1 MDRKE
6 GKTGI
11 CQDIRNGR
19 TSKEG
24 KGAVD
29 AERAKAFTKISREII
44 VAVQQGGPDP
54 DGNFRLKLM
63 IQKAKAANMPN
74 DNINRCI
81 QKAAGN
87 GDDTKYNEVVYEGY
101 GLAGTAILLEIM
113 TDNRNRT
120 ASEIRYLFSRNG
132 GNLGET
138 GCVAWMFDR
147 VGRITAPLAGK
158 EEDDFMMIALEAGAE
173 DVSFED
179 GVGEIITLPEELENV
194 RKALIEAGLEITD
207 AEVTRIP
214 KNTVAVD
221 DVDQA
226 RQVLTLYD
234 ALDEY
239 DDVQN
244 AYSNFEI
251 SDDILE
257 QI

>member
-1 MDRKE
+1 MS
-6 GKTGI
+6 GH
-11 CQDIRNGR
+11 
-19 TSKEG
+19 SKWANIKRR
-24 KGAVD
+24 KGAQD

-87 GDDTKYNEVVYEGY
+87 TEGSKMDEIIYEGY
-101 GLAGTAILLEIM
+101 GPAGTAILLEIM

-147 VGRITAPLAGK
+147 IGRIVIPMEGKDEDEVMMTAL
-158 EEDDFMMIALEAGAE
+158 DAGAE

-179 GVGEIITLPEELENV
+179 DNCEVTTLPENLEEV
-194 RKALIEAGLEITD
+194 RKALEAAGLDMTEV
-207 AEVTRIP
+207 EVTRVP
-214 KNTVAVD
+214 QNTVAVE
-221 DVDQA
+221 DVEQA
-226 RQVLTLYD
+226 RQVLKLYD

-251 SDDILE
+251 SDEILE
-257 QI
+257 QL

>member
-1 MDRKE
+1 MS
-6 GKTGI
+6 GH
-11 CQDIRNGR
+11 
-19 TSKEG
+19 SKWANIKRR

-87 GDDTKYNEVVYEGY
+87 TEESKMDEIVYEGY
-101 GLAGTAILLEIM
+101 GPAGTAILLEIM
-113 TDNRNRT
+113 TDNRKRT

-132 GNLGET
+132 GNLGEN

-147 VGRITAPLAGK
+147 IGRIVIPMEGK
-158 EEDDFMMIALEAGAE
+158 DEDDVMMTALDAGAE

-179 GVGEIITLPEELENV
+179 GNCEVVTLPENLEEV
-194 RKALIEAGLEITD
+194 RVALSEAGLEMTEV
-207 AEVTRIP
+207 EVTRVP
-214 KNTVAVD
+214 KNTVAVE
-221 DVDQA
+221 DVEQA
-226 RQVLTLYD
+226 RQVLKLYD

-251 SDDILE
+251 SDEILE
-257 QI
+257 QL

>member
-1 MDRKE
+1 MS
-6 GKTGI
+6 GH
-11 CQDIRNGR
+11 
-19 TSKEG
+19 SKWANIKRR

-87 GDDTKYNEVVYEGY
+87 GEDTNYDEIVYEGY
-101 GLAGTAILLEIM
+101 GPAGTAILLEIM

-147 VGRITAPLAGK
+147 VGKIIVSTDGK
-158 EEDDFMMIALEAGAE
+158 EEDDVMMIALDAGAE
-173 DVSFED
+173 DVSFEED
-179 GVGEIITLPEELENV
+179 AGEVITLPEELENV

-214 KNTVAVD
+214 QNTVPIE

-226 RQVLTLYD
+226 RQVLNLYD
-234 ALDEY
+234 ALDEC

-257 QI
+257 QIE

>member
-1 MDRKE
+1 MS
-6 GKTGI
+6 GH
-11 CQDIRNGR
+11 
-19 TSKEG
+19 SKWANIKRR

-101 GLAGTAILLEIM
+101 GPAGTAILLEIM

-138 GCVAWMFDR
+138 GCVAWMFERRGVLVVERGEVD
-147 VGRITAPLAGK
+147 
-158 EEDDFMMIALEAGAE
+158 EDEVMLLALEAGAVDVITDGDVIEIHTDPSDFMTVKADLEAQGLQFLGAEISFIPQNTMTISE
-173 DVSFED
+173 DKVESMEKLI
-179 GVGEIITLPEELENV
+179 EILEEL
-194 RKALIEAGLEITD
+194 D
-207 AEVTRIP
+207 EVQ
-214 KNTVAVD
+214 
-221 DVDQA
+221 DV
-226 RQVLTLYD
+226 
-234 ALDEY
+234 
-239 DDVQN
+239 
-244 AYSNFEI
+244 YSNYEVE
-251 SDDILE
+251 S
-257 QI
+257 

>member
-1 MDRKE
+1 MS
-6 GKTGI
+6 GH
-11 CQDIRNGR
+11 
-19 TSKEG
+19 SKWANIKRR

-87 GDDTKYNEVVYEGY
+87 TEGAKMDEIVYEGY
-101 GLAGTAILLEIM
+101 GPAGTAILLEIM

-120 ASEIRYLFSRNG
+120 ASEVRYLFSRNG

-147 VGRITAPLAGK
+147 VGRIVIPMEGK
-158 EEDDFMMIALEAGAE
+158 DEDTVMEAALDAGAE
-173 DVSFED
+173 DVSFEE
-179 GVGEIITLPEELENV
+179 GNCEILTLPETLDEV
-194 RKALIEAGLEITD
+194 RTSLMDVGFVPSEV
-207 AEVTRIP
+207 EVTRIP

-221 DVDQA
+221 DIEQA
-226 RQVLTLYD
+226 RQVIKLYD

-251 SDDILE
+251 SDEILE
-257 QI
+257 QL

>member
-1 MDRKE
+1 MS
-6 GKTGI
+6 GH
-11 CQDIRNGR
+11 
-19 TSKEG
+19 SKWANIKRR

-87 GDDTKYNEVVYEGY
+87 GEGSKMDEIVYEGY
-101 GLAGTAILLEIM
+101 GPAGTAILLEIM

-147 VGRITAPLAGK
+147 VGRIVVPMEGKDEDEVMMTAL
-158 EEDDFMMIALEAGAE
+158 DAGAE
-173 DVSFED
+173 DVSFEEENC
-179 GVGEIITLPEELENV
+179 EILTLPEELENV
-194 RKALIEAGLEITD
+194 RKALEEVGLEMTD
-207 AEVTRIP
+207 VEVTRIP
-214 KNTVAVD
+214 KNTVAVE
-221 DVDQA
+221 DVEQA
-226 RQVLTLYD
+226 RQVLKLYD

-251 SDDILE
+251 SDEILE
-257 QI
+257 QL

>member
-1 MDRKE
+1 MS
-6 GKTGI
+6 GH
-11 CQDIRNGR
+11 
-19 TSKEG
+19 SKWANIKRR

-87 GDDTKYNEVVYEGY
+87 GEDTKYDEIVYEGY
-101 GLAGTAILLEIM
+101 GPAGTAILLEIM

-147 VGRITAPLAGK
+147 VGKIIVPMDGK
-158 EEDDFMMIALEAGAE
+158 EDDDVMMLALDAGAE

-179 GVGEIITLPEELENV
+179 NAGEIITLPEELENV
-194 RKALIEAGLEITD
+194 RKALLEAGLEITD

-214 KNTVAVD
+214 QNTVPIE
-221 DVDQA
+221 DVEQA
-226 RQVLTLYD
+226 RQVLKLYD
-234 ALDEY
+234 ALDEC

>member
-1 MDRKE
+1 MS
-6 GKTGI
+6 GH
-11 CQDIRNGR
+11 
-19 TSKEG
+19 SKWANIKRR
-24 KGAVD
+24 KGAVG

-87 GDDTKYNEVVYEGY
+87 GDDTKYDEIVYEGY
-101 GLAGTAILLEIM
+101 GPAGTAILLEIM

-138 GCVAWMFDR
+138 GCVSWMFDR
-147 VGRITAPLAGK
+147 VGRITVPMAGK
-158 EEDDFMMIALEAGAE
+158 EEDDVMMLALDAGAE
-173 DVSFED
+173 DVSYED
-179 GVGEIITLPEELENV
+179 GIGEIITLPEELENV
-194 RKALIEAGLEITD
+194 RKALTDAGMEITD

-221 DVDQA
+221 DVEQA
-226 RQVLTLYD
+226 RQVLKLYD

>member
-1 MDRKE
+1 MS
-6 GKTGI
+6 GH
-11 CQDIRNGR
+11 
-19 TSKEG
+19 SKWANIKRR

-87 GDDTKYNEVVYEGY
+87 TEESKMDEIVYEGY
-101 GLAGTAILLEIM
+101 GPAGTAILLEIM

-147 VGRITAPLAGK
+147 IGRIVIPMEGK
-158 EEDDFMMIALEAGAE
+158 DEDDVMMTALDAGAE
-173 DVSFED
+173 DVTFED
-179 GVGEIITLPEELENV
+179 GNCEVVTLPENLEEV
-194 RKALIEAGLEITD
+194 RVALSEAGLEMTD
-207 AEVTRIP
+207 VEVTRVP
-214 KNTVAVD
+214 KNTVAIENVE
-221 DVDQA
+221 QA
-226 RQVLTLYD
+226 RQVLKLYD

-251 SDDILE
+251 SDEILE
-257 QI
+257 QL

>member
-1 MDRKE
+1 MS
-6 GKTGI
+6 GH
-11 CQDIRNGR
+11 
-19 TSKEG
+19 SKWANIKRR
-24 KGAVD
+24 KGAQD

-87 GDDTKYNEVVYEGY
+87 TEGSKMDEIVYEGY
-101 GLAGTAILLEIM
+101 GPAGTAILLEIM

-147 VGRITAPLAGK
+147 IGRIVIPMEGKDEDEVMMTAL
-158 EEDDFMMIALEAGAE
+158 DAGAE
-173 DVSFED
+173 DVTFEEETCE
-179 GVGEIITLPEELENV
+179 VVTLPENLEEV
-194 RKALIEAGLEITD
+194 RKALEAAGYDMTD
-207 AEVTRIP
+207 VEVTRVP
-214 KNTVAVD
+214 QNTVAVE
-221 DVDQA
+221 DVEQA
-226 RQVLTLYD
+226 RQVLKLYD

-251 SDDILE
+251 SDEILE
-257 QI
+257 QL

>member
-1 MDRKE
+1 MS
-6 GKTGI
+6 GH
-11 CQDIRNGR
+11 
-19 TSKEG
+19 SKWANIKRR

-87 GDDTKYNEVVYEGY
+87 GDDTKYDEIVYEGY
-101 GLAGTAILLEIM
+101 GPAGTAILLEIM

-138 GCVAWMFDR
+138 GCVSWMFDR
-147 VGRITAPLAGK
+147 VGRITVPMAGK
-158 EEDDFMMIALEAGAE
+158 EEDDVMMLALDAGAE
-173 DVSFED
+173 DVSYED
-179 GVGEIITLPEELENV
+179 GIGEIITLPEELENV
-194 RKALIEAGLEITD
+194 RKALTDAGMEITD

-221 DVDQA
+221 DVEQA
-226 RQVLTLYD
+226 RQVLKLYD

>member
-1 MDRKE
+1 MS
-6 GKTGI
+6 GH
-11 CQDIRNGR
+11 
-19 TSKEG
+19 SKWANIKRR

-87 GDDTKYNEVVYEGY
+87 TEESKMDEIVYEGY
-101 GLAGTAILLEIM
+101 GPAGTAILLEIM

-147 VGRITAPLAGK
+147 IGRIVIPMEGK
-158 EEDDFMMIALEAGAE
+158 DEDDVMMTALDAGAE

-179 GVGEIITLPEELENV
+179 GNCEVVTLPETLEEV
-194 RKALIEAGLEITD
+194 RVALSEAGLEMTEV
-207 AEVTRIP
+207 EVTRVP
-214 KNTVAVD
+214 KNTVAVE

-226 RQVLTLYD
+226 RQVLKLYD

-251 SDDILE
+251 SDEILE
-257 QI
+257 QL

>member
-1 MDRKE
+1 MS
-6 GKTGI
+6 GH
-11 CQDIRNGR
+11 
-19 TSKEG
+19 SKWANIKRR

-87 GDDTKYNEVVYEGY
+87 TEESKMDEIVYEGY
-101 GLAGTAILLEIM
+101 GPAGTAILLEIM
-113 TDNRNRT
+113 NDNRNLT

-147 VGRITAPLAGK
+147 IGRIVIPMEGK
-158 EEDDFMMIALEAGAE
+158 DEDDVMMTALDAGAE

-179 GVGEIITLPEELENV
+179 GNCEVVTLPENLEEV
-194 RKALIEAGLEITD
+194 RVALSEAGLEMTEV
-207 AEVTRIP
+207 EVTRVP
-214 KNTVAVD
+214 KNTVAVE
-221 DVDQA
+221 DVEQA
-226 RQVLTLYD
+226 RQVLKLYD

-251 SDDILE
+251 SDEILE
-257 QI
+257 QL

>member
-1 MDRKE
+1 MSGHSKWANIKRKK
-6 GKTGI
+6 GK
-11 CQDIRNGR
+11 
-19 TSKEG
+19 
-24 KGAVD
+24 VD
-29 AERAKAFTKISREII
+29 AERGKAFTKISREII
-44 VAVQQGGPDP
+44 VAVQQGGADP

-81 QKAAGN
+81 QKAAG
-87 GDDTKYNEVVYEGY
+87 GDGDTKYDEIVYEGD
-101 GLAGTAILLEIM
+101 GPAGTAIHLEIM

-147 VGRITAPLAGK
+147 VGRITVPMEGK
-158 EEDDFMMIALEAGAE
+158 DEDDVMMAALDAGAE
-173 DVSFED
+173 DVTFED
-179 GVGEIITLPEELENV
+179 GIGEVITKPEELENV
-194 RKALIEAGLEITD
+194 RLGLVDANVDMDE

-214 KNTVAVD
+214 KNTVAVESLED
-221 DVDQA
+221 AQKVIN
-226 RQVLTLYD
+226 LFE
-234 ALDEY
+234 ALDDQ

-251 SDDILE
+251 SDEILE
-257 QI
+257 QID

>member
-1 MDRKE
+1 MS
-6 GKTGI
+6 GH
-11 CQDIRNGR
+11 
-19 TSKEG
+19 SKWANIKRR

-63 IQKAKAANMPN
+63 IQKAKAANMPT

-87 GDDTKYNEVVYEGY
+87 TEESKMDEIVYEGY
-101 GLAGTAILLEIM
+101 GPAGTAILLEIM

-147 VGRITAPLAGK
+147 IGRIVIPMEGK
-158 EEDDFMMIALEAGAE
+158 DEDDVMMTALDAGAE

-179 GVGEIITLPEELENV
+179 GNCEVVTLPENLEEV
-194 RKALIEAGLEITD
+194 RVALSEAGLEMTEV
-207 AEVTRIP
+207 EVTRVP
-214 KNTVAVD
+214 KNTVAVE
-221 DVDQA
+221 DVEQA
-226 RQVLTLYD
+226 RQVLKLYD

-251 SDDILE
+251 SDEILE
-257 QI
+257 QL

>member
-1 MDRKE
+1 MS
-6 GKTGI
+6 GH
-11 CQDIRNGR
+11 
-19 TSKEG
+19 SKWANIKRR

-87 GDDTKYNEVVYEGY
+87 TEESKMDEIVYEGY
-101 GLAGTAILLEIM
+101 GPAGTAILLEIM

-147 VGRITAPLAGK
+147 IGRIVIPMEGK
-158 EEDDFMMIALEAGAE
+158 DEDDVMMTALDAGAE
-173 DVSFED
+173 DVTFED
-179 GVGEIITLPEELENV
+179 GNCEVVTLPENLEEV
-194 RKALIEAGLEITD
+194 RVALSDAGLEMTD
-207 AEVTRIP
+207 VEVTRVP
-214 KNTVAVD
+214 KNTVAIE
-221 DVDQA
+221 DVEQA
-226 RQVLTLYD
+226 RQVLKLYD

-251 SDDILE
+251 SDEILE
-257 QI
+257 QL

>member
-1 MDRKE
+1 MS
-6 GKTGI
+6 GH
-11 CQDIRNGR
+11 
-19 TSKEG
+19 SKWANIKRR

-87 GDDTKYNEVVYEGY
+87 TEESKMDEIVYEGY
-101 GLAGTAILLEIM
+101 GPAGTAILLEIM

-147 VGRITAPLAGK
+147 IGRIVIPMAGK
-158 EEDDFMMIALEAGAE
+158 DEDDVMMTALDAGAE
-173 DVSFED
+173 DVTFED
-179 GVGEIITLPEELENV
+179 GNCEVVTLPENLEEV
-194 RKALIEAGLEITD
+194 RVALSEAGLEMTD
-207 AEVTRIP
+207 VEVTRVP
-214 KNTVAVD
+214 KNTVAIE
-221 DVDQA
+221 DVEQA
-226 RQVLTLYD
+226 RQVLKLYD

-251 SDDILE
+251 SDEILE
-257 QI
+257 QL

>member
-1 MDRKE
+1 MS
-6 GKTGI
+6 GH
-11 CQDIRNGR
+11 
-19 TSKEG
+19 SKWANIKRR

-87 GDDTKYNEVVYEGY
+87 TEESKMDEIVYEGY
-101 GLAGTAILLEIM
+101 GPAGTAILLEIM

-147 VGRITAPLAGK
+147 IGRIVIPMEGK
-158 EEDDFMMIALEAGAE
+158 DEDDVMMTALDAGAE
-173 DVSFED
+173 DVTFED
-179 GVGEIITLPEELENV
+179 GNCEVVTLPENLEEV
-194 RKALIEAGLEITD
+194 RVALSEAGLEMTD
-207 AEVTRIP
+207 VEVTRVP
-214 KNTVAVD
+214 KKTVAIE
-221 DVDQA
+221 DVEQA
-226 RQVLTLYD
+226 RQVLKLYD

-251 SDDILE
+251 SDEILE
-257 QI
+257 QL

>member
-1 MDRKE
+1 MS
-6 GKTGI
+6 GH
-11 CQDIRNGR
+11 
-19 TSKEG
+19 SKWANIKRR

-101 GLAGTAILLEIM
+101 GPAGTAILLEIM

-147 VGRITAPLAGK
+147 VGRIIAPLAGK
-158 EEDDFMMIALEAGAE
+158 EEDDFMMIALDAGAE

-194 RKALIEAGLEITD
+194 RKALLEAGLEITD

>member
-1 MDRKE
+1 MS
-6 GKTGI
+6 GH
-11 CQDIRNGR
+11 
-19 TSKEG
+19 SKWANIKRR
-24 KGAVD
+24 KGAQD

-87 GDDTKYNEVVYEGY
+87 TEGSKMDEIIYEGY
-101 GLAGTAILLEIM
+101 GPAGTAILLEIM

-147 VGRITAPLAGK
+147 IGRIVIPMEGK
-158 EEDDFMMIALEAGAE
+158 DEDDVMMTALDAGAE

-179 GVGEIITLPEELENV
+179 DNCEVTTLPENLEEV
-194 RKALIEAGLEITD
+194 RKALEAAGLEMTEV
-207 AEVTRIP
+207 EVTRVP
-214 KNTVAVD
+214 QNTVAVE
-221 DVDQA
+221 DVEQA
-226 RQVLTLYD
+226 RQVLKLYD

-251 SDDILE
+251 SDEILE
-257 QI
+257 QL

>member
-1 MDRKE
+1 MS
-6 GKTGI
+6 GH
-11 CQDIRNGR
+11 
-19 TSKEG
+19 SKWANIKRR

-81 QKAAGN
+81 QKAAGKTEESKM
-87 GDDTKYNEVVYEGY
+87 DEIVYEGY
-101 GLAGTAILLEIM
+101 GPAGTAILLEIM

-147 VGRITAPLAGK
+147 IGRIVIPMEGK
-158 EEDDFMMIALEAGAE
+158 DEDDVMMTALDAGAE
-173 DVSFED
+173 DVTFED
-179 GVGEIITLPEELENV
+179 GNCEVVTLPENLEEV
-194 RKALIEAGLEITD
+194 RVALSEAGLEMTD
-207 AEVTRIP
+207 VEVTRVP
-214 KNTVAVD
+214 KNTVAIE
-221 DVDQA
+221 DVEQA
-226 RQVLTLYD
+226 RQVLKLYD

-251 SDDILE
+251 SDEILE
-257 QI
+257 QL

>member
-1 MDRKE
+1 MS
-6 GKTGI
+6 GH
-11 CQDIRNGR
+11 
-19 TSKEG
+19 SKWANIKRR

-63 IQKAKAANMPN
+63 IQKAKAANMPT

-87 GDDTKYNEVVYEGY
+87 TEESKMDEIVYEGY
-101 GLAGTAILLEIM
+101 GPAGTAILLEIM

-147 VGRITAPLAGK
+147 IGRIVIPMEGK
-158 EEDDFMMIALEAGAE
+158 DEDDVMMTAMDAGAE

-179 GVGEIITLPEELENV
+179 GNCEVVTLPENLEEV
-194 RKALIEAGLEITD
+194 RVALSEAGLEMTEV
-207 AEVTRIP
+207 EVTRVP
-214 KNTVAVD
+214 KNTVAVE
-221 DVDQA
+221 DVEQA
-226 RQVLTLYD
+226 RQVLKLYD

-251 SDDILE
+251 SDEILE
-257 QI
+257 QL

>member
-1 MDRKE
+1 MS
-6 GKTGI
+6 GH
-11 CQDIRNGR
+11 
-19 TSKEG
+19 SKWANIKRR

-87 GDDTKYNEVVYEGY
+87 GEGAKMDEVIYEGY
-101 GLAGTAILLEIM
+101 GPAGTAILLEIM

-147 VGRITAPLAGK
+147 IGRIVIPMEGK
-158 EEDDFMMIALEAGAE
+158 EEDDVMMAALDAGAE

-179 GVGEIITLPEELENV
+179 GNCEVVTLPENLEEV
-194 RKALIEAGLEITD
+194 RQALMAAGLEPTEV
-207 AEVTRIP
+207 EVTRVP
-214 KNTVAVD
+214 KNTVAVE

-226 RQVLTLYD
+226 RQVLKLYD

-251 SDDILE
+251 SDEILE

>member
-1 MDRKE
+1 MS
-6 GKTGI
+6 GH
-11 CQDIRNGR
+11 
-19 TSKEG
+19 SKWANIKRR
-24 KGAVD
+24 KGAQD

-87 GDDTKYNEVVYEGY
+87 TEGSKMDEIIYEGY
-101 GLAGTAILLEIM
+101 GPAGTAILLEIM

-147 VGRITAPLAGK
+147 IGRIVIPMEGK
-158 EEDDFMMIALEAGAE
+158 DEDDVMMTALDAGAE

-179 GVGEIITLPEELENV
+179 GNCEVTTLPENLEEV
-194 RKALIEAGLEITD
+194 RKALEAAGLEMTEV
-207 AEVTRIP
+207 EVTRVP
-214 KNTVAVD
+214 QNTVAVE
-221 DVDQA
+221 DVEQA
-226 RQVLTLYD
+226 RQVLKLYD

-251 SDDILE
+251 SDEILE
-257 QI
+257 QL

>member
-1 MDRKE
+1 MS
-6 GKTGI
+6 GH
-11 CQDIRNGR
+11 
-19 TSKEG
+19 SKWANIKRR

-87 GDDTKYNEVVYEGY
+87 GEGSKMDEIVYEGY
-101 GLAGTAILLEIM
+101 GPAGTAILLEIM

-147 VGRITAPLAGK
+147 VGRIVVPMAGK
-158 EEDDFMMIALEAGAE
+158 DEDEVMMTALDAGAE
-173 DVSFED
+173 DVSFEEENC
-179 GVGEIITLPEELENV
+179 EILTLPEELENV
-194 RKALIEAGLEITD
+194 RKALDEAGLEMTD
-207 AEVTRIP
+207 VEVTRIP
-214 KNTVAVD
+214 KNTVAVE
-221 DVDQA
+221 DVEQA
-226 RQVLTLYD
+226 RQVLKLYD

-251 SDDILE
+251 SDEILE
-257 QI
+257 QL

>member
-1 MDRKE
+1 MS
-6 GKTGI
+6 GH
-11 CQDIRNGR
+11 
-19 TSKEG
+19 SKWANIKRR

-81 QKAAGN
+81 QKAAGSGEGTN
-87 GDDTKYNEVVYEGY
+87 YDEIVYEGY
-101 GLAGTAILLEIM
+101 GPAGTAILLEIM

-120 ASEIRYLFSRNG
+120 ASEVRYLFSRNG

-147 VGRITAPLAGK
+147 VGKITIPMNGK
-158 EEDDFMMIALEAGAE
+158 EEDDVMMTALDAGAE

-179 GVGEIITLPEELENV
+179 NYAEIFTLPEELENV
-194 RKALIEAGLEITD
+194 RKILIDAGFEISD

-214 KNTVAVD
+214 KNTIAVE
-221 DVDQA
+221 DVEQA
-226 RQVLTLYD
+226 RKVLNLYD
-234 ALDEY
+234 ALDEC

-244 AYSNFEI
+244 TFSNFEI
-251 SDDILE
+251 SDEILE
-257 QI
+257 QL

>member
-1 MDRKE
+1 MS
-6 GKTGI
+6 GH
-11 CQDIRNGR
+11 
-19 TSKEG
+19 SKWANIKRR

-87 GDDTKYNEVVYEGY
+87 GEGSKMDEIIYEGY
-101 GLAGTAILLEIM
+101 GPAGTAILLEIM

-147 VGRITAPLAGK
+147 IGRIVIPMEGK
-158 EEDDFMMIALEAGAE
+158 DEDDIMMTALDAGAE
-173 DVSFED
+173 DVSFEEENC
-179 GVGEIITLPEELENV
+179 EIITLPENLEEV
-194 RKALIEAGLEITD
+194 RKALMDAGLEPSEV
-207 AEVTRIP
+207 EVTRIP
-214 KNTVAVD
+214 KNTVAIE
-221 DVDQA
+221 DVEQA
-226 RQVLTLYD
+226 KQVLKLYD

-251 SDDILE
+251 SDEILE
-257 QI
+257 QL

>member
-1 MDRKE
+1 MS
-6 GKTGI
+6 GH
-11 CQDIRNGR
+11 
-19 TSKEG
+19 SKWANIKRR

-87 GDDTKYNEVVYEGY
+87 GEDTKYDEIVYEGY
-101 GLAGTAILLEIM
+101 GPAGTAILLEIM

-147 VGRITAPLAGK
+147 VGKIIVPMDGK
-158 EEDDFMMIALEAGAE
+158 EDDDVMMIALDAGAE

-179 GVGEIITLPEELENV
+179 NAGEIITLPEELENV
-194 RKALIEAGLEITD
+194 RKALLEAGLEITD

-214 KNTVAVD
+214 QNTVPIE
-221 DVDQA
+221 DVEQA
-226 RQVLTLYD
+226 RQVLKLYD
-234 ALDEY
+234 ALDEC

>member
-1 MDRKE
+1 MS
-6 GKTGI
+6 GH
-11 CQDIRNGR
+11 
-19 TSKEG
+19 SKWANIKRR

-101 GLAGTAILLEIM
+101 GPAGTAILLEIM

-147 VGRITAPLAGK
+147 VGRIAAPLGGK
-158 EEDDFMMIALEAGAE
+158 EEDDFMMIALDAGAE

-194 RKALIEAGLEITD
+194 RKALIETGLEITD

-234 ALDEY
+234 ALDEH

>member
-1 MDRKE
+1 MS
-6 GKTGI
+6 GH
-11 CQDIRNGR
+11 
-19 TSKEG
+19 SKWANIKRR
-24 KGAVD
+24 KGAQD

-87 GDDTKYNEVVYEGY
+87 TEGNKMDEIIYEGY
-101 GLAGTAILLEIM
+101 GPAGTAILLEIM

-147 VGRITAPLAGK
+147 IGRIVIPMEGK
-158 EEDDFMMIALEAGAE
+158 DEDDVMMTALDAGAE

-179 GVGEIITLPEELENV
+179 GNCEVTTLPENLEEV
-194 RKALIEAGLEITD
+194 RKALEAAGLEMTEV
-207 AEVTRIP
+207 EVTRVP
-214 KNTVAVD
+214 QNTVAVE
-221 DVDQA
+221 DVEQA
-226 RQVLTLYD
+226 RQVLKLYD

-251 SDDILE
+251 SDEILE
-257 QI
+257 QL

>member
-1 MDRKE
+1 MSGHSKWANIKRKK
-6 GKTGI
+6 GK
-11 CQDIRNGR
+11 
-19 TSKEG
+19 
-24 KGAVD
+24 VD
-29 AERAKAFTKISREII
+29 AERGKAFTKISREII
-44 VAVQQGGPDP
+44 VAVQQGGADP

-81 QKAAGN
+81 QKAAGAD
-87 GDDTKYNEVVYEGY
+87 GDTKYDEIVYEGY
-101 GLAGTAILLEIM
+101 GPAGTAILLEIM

-147 VGRITAPLAGK
+147 VGRITVPMEGK
-158 EEDDFMMIALEAGAE
+158 DEDDVMMAALDAGAE
-173 DVSFED
+173 DVTFED
-179 GVGEIITLPEELENV
+179 GIGEVITKPEELENV
-194 RKALIEAGLEITD
+194 RLGLVDANVDMDE

-214 KNTVAVD
+214 KNTVAVESLED
-221 DVDQA
+221 AQKVIN
-226 RQVLTLYD
+226 LFE
-234 ALDEY
+234 ALDDQ

-251 SDDILE
+251 SDEILE
-257 QI
+257 QLD

>member
-1 MDRKE
+1 MS
-6 GKTGI
+6 GH
-11 CQDIRNGR
+11 
-19 TSKEG
+19 SKWANIKRR

-87 GDDTKYNEVVYEGY
+87 TEESKMDEIVYEGY
-101 GLAGTAILLEIM
+101 GPAGTAILLEIM

-147 VGRITAPLAGK
+147 IGRIVIPMEGK
-158 EEDDFMMIALEAGAE
+158 DEDDVMMTALDAGAE
-173 DVSFED
+173 DVTFED
-179 GVGEIITLPEELENV
+179 GNCEVVTLPENLEEV
-194 RKALIEAGLEITD
+194 RVALSEAGLEMTD
-207 AEVTRIP
+207 VEVTRVP
-214 KNTVAVD
+214 KNTVAVE
-221 DVDQA
+221 DVEQA
-226 RQVLTLYD
+226 RQVLKLYD

-251 SDDILE
+251 SDEILE
-257 QI
+257 QL